1 MKKLFANK
9 TTLLLVIGAFIIVA
23 ALAWLVI
30 SMTATQRAVVLN
42 SSQPSGTTIT
52 EGMLKE
58 IDVPRDTPGDFKK
71 SKQSL
76 IGERLT
82 VNVEEGQLIYKSNV
96 TSGIDFKK
104 SDNDEF
110 INCSILLDDEQAMG
124 GLLTAGNKVDV
135 AVMPKNN
142 KAAML
147 SSNLPGTSIQ
157 EGKLSFIL
165 SNVTLLDTTTS
176 LSSQQGSTMSV
187 ATTDG
192 QEASSSSNKSA
203 SYYMLALSYNDYKK
217 LRIAEANGTLY
228 LNMCPKNNDEHAPLL
243 DKMSAEVDG
252 SLRDSAAEPIE
263 PENKNQSSDDKNKES
278 DNKDNNSNNNSNN
291 DNNNNANKDED

>member
-9 TTLLLVIGAFIIVA
+9 TTLFIVLGAAILVIAI
-23 ALAWLVI
+23 AWVI
-30 SMTATQRAVVLN
+30 LSASATQKAVVLN
-42 SSQPSGTTIT
+42 TSAASGTTIT

-58 IDVPRDTPGDFKK
+58 IDVPRDTPGEFKK

-76 IGERLT
+76 VGERLT

-96 TSGIDFKK
+96 TSGIDFKT

-110 INCSILLDDEQAMG
+110 INCSILLEDDQAMG

-135 AVMPKNN
+135 AVMPKSN
-142 KAAML
+142 KSSIL
-147 SSNLPGTSIQ
+147 SSSLPGAHVADGQLTY
-157 EGKLSFIL
+157 IL
-165 SNVTLLDTTTS
+165 ANVTLLDTTTA

-187 ATTDG
+187 ATGDG
-192 QEASSSSNKSA
+192 QETSSSNKSA

-217 LRIAEANGTLY
+217 LRIAEACGTIY

-243 DKMSAEVDG
+243 DQMSASVDG
-252 SLRDSAAEPIE
+252 TLVDSAPDPIK
-263 PENKNQSSDDKNKES
+263 PESKNNKDEESDNKNKES
-278 DNKDNNSNNNSNN
+278 DNRTDNNNNN
-291 DNNNNANKDED
+291 NNNNANKDED

>member
-1 MKKLFANK
+1 
-9 TTLLLVIGAFIIVA
+9 
-23 ALAWLVI
+23 
-30 SMTATQRAVVLN
+30 MTATQKAVVLN
-42 SSQPSGTTIT
+42 STQPSGTTIT

-71 SKQSL
+71 SKQAL

-142 KAAML
+142 KASML
-147 SSNLPGTSIQ
+147 ASNLPGSGIQ

-165 SNVTLLDTTTS
+165 SNVTLLDTTTA
-176 LSSQQGSTMSV
+176 LSNQQGSTMSV
-187 ATTDG
+187 ATSAN
-192 QEASSSSNKSA
+192 EESSSSNKSA

-217 LRIAEANGTLY
+217 LKIAESGGTLY
-228 LNMCPKNNDEHAPLL
+228 LNMCPKNNDEKAPLL
-243 DKMSAEVDG
+243 DQMAADVDG
-252 SLRDSAAEPIE
+252 ALTDSAAEPIA
-263 PENKNQSSDDKNKES
+263 PEGKNDEYNNDDNNNKES
-278 DNKDNNSNNNSNN
+278 DNKNGNT
-291 DNNNNANKDED
+291 DNNNVTKDNE